1 MYKALI
7 IIIGTIFIY
16 SCSNEFDLNE
26 TWKDLPVTYS
36 LLNPNDTAQYIRL
49 ERVFNN
55 PNTSALEIA
64 KNTDSLYYGDVNVKL
79 IREKD
84 NSMYSFI
91 RIDGNEEGY
100 VRDTGIFAF
109 APNYLYK
116 INTKD
121 IVLNSGEKYSLIV
134 SENDNDTLTYA
145 KITLV
150 TPITIVLPYTT
161 ANPVKFGYIQNFNVT
176 WDGGSNAGYYD
187 LFLTIHLE
195 EKNTTISDEWQN
207 KDLEWKAGEGILSQG
222 HKIVGKNFYIYLQN
236 NLKED
241 PNIKRKFIGF
251 DIKVRGVG
259 KEFKEYTDILKTNL
273 GITSSQQIPTYTNMS
288 NGYGVF
294 SSISTNDLN
303 GFYLHEQTL
312 DSLKIGIYT
321 KKLNFE

>member
-1 MYKALI
+1 MSNFAFGTYRISEHNPQHIEALRYAI
-7 IIIGTIFIY
+7 ESGITMIDTSTNYMDGGAERAIALAFR
-16 SCSNEFDLNE
+16 EFDDD
-26 TWKDLPVTYS
+26 KRD
-36 LLNPNDTAQYIRL
+36 
-49 ERVFNN
+49 
-55 PNTSALEIA
+55 
-64 KNTDSLYYGDVNVKL
+64 DV
-79 IREKD
+79 E
-84 NSMYSFI
+84 
-91 RIDGNEEGY
+91 
-100 VRDTGIFAF
+100 
-109 APNYLYK
+109 
-116 INTKD
+116 
-121 IVLNSGEKYSLIV
+121 IV
-134 SENDNDTLTYA
+134 S
-145 KITLV
+145 
-150 TPITIVLPYTT
+150 
-161 ANPVKFGYIQNFNVT
+161 KFGYIQNFNVT